1 MTSNPF
7 AVTNFVAFSTLTGE
21 PAAQSL
27 ALALEDLN
35 PAPQGVG
42 TFEADEASAL
52 WEISAYFV
60 ERPDEI
66 ALDLLAAAYGA
77 RPFAVS
83 RMDERDWVAQVKR
96 ELTPVVADRFFI
108 YGEHDAEKLPKN
120 AYGLLIEAA
129 MAFGT
134 GHHDTTRGCL
144 LAMSRLAKG
153 GFKPRNVMDVGA
165 GTGVLAMGAAR
176 LWRRPALATDID
188 PVAGRTAR
196 ENARANSLTPW
207 VFAGTA
213 IGFRHPLAR
222 QRAPFDLAVANILAN
237 PLKKLAPEMRAHV
250 APGGRAILSGILNRQ
265 ANGVEEVYKR
275 HGFRRDFKL
284 VLGEWSTLALKRV

>member
-144 LAMSRLAKG
+144 LAMSRLAKE

-196 ENARANSLTPW
+196 ENARANGLTPW

-213 IGFRHPLAR
+213 IGFQHPQAR
-222 QRAPFDLAVANILAN
+222 RRAPFDLAVANILAN